1 MQAERN
7 KQQYFLVNEAQAAA
21 AAQAAAGNYS
31 SAARITAAT
40 SKPPSASPSGL
51 SRQDAPA
58 VIISE
63 RDRTQMAA
71 AMKMLTAQNIID
83 AVITQSIQGGSGADG
98 IKIPQTKEELE
109 LVQASLAKAQHD
121 KLEEMKAAAAAAQ
134 HAAVVSASQSQQ
146 RNQIHELQVMTYLI
160 VTLMPTGTVQAN
172 HTKLKYISSRTRL
185 HLFS

>member
-7 KQQYFLVNEAQAAA
+7 KQQYLLVNEAQAAAAA

-63 RDRTQMAA
+63 RDRQTQMA
-71 AMKMLTAQNIID
+71 AMKMLKAQNIID
-83 AVITQSIQGGSGADG
+83 AVITQSI
-98 IKIPQTKEELE
+98 
-109 LVQASLAKAQHD
+109 
-121 KLEEMKAAAAAAQ
+121 
-134 HAAVVSASQSQQ
+134 
-146 RNQIHELQVMTYLI
+146 
-160 VTLMPTGTVQAN
+160 
-172 HTKLKYISSRTRL
+172 
-185 HLFS
+185 